1 MWKNLLDP
9 AQRIIVPG
17 AIQVVKRSA
26 SRPPHSAEA
35 MALTVSALGALDRHT
50 GVQTMNLELDGSP
63 VALAI
68 IKDATFS
75 QDDQGATELVK
86 VEPRKPT

>member
-9 AQRIIVPG
+9 AQPIIVPG

-50 GVQTMNLELDGSP
+50 GVQTMNLELDGNP

-75 QDDQGATELVK
+75 QDAQGATELVK

>member
-50 GVQTMNLELDGSP
+50 GVQTMNLELDGNP
-63 VALAI
+63 MALAI

-75 QDDQGATELVK
+75 QDAQGATELVK

>member
-9 AQRIIVPG
+9 AQRIIVHG

-50 GVQTMNLELDGSP
+50 GVQTINLELDGNP